1 MSKLGF
7 SALIV
12 AAGRGERA
20 GGGVPKQLRALA
32 GKPVLAW
39 SVERFK
45 THPLCREIIIA
56 IAPGEQDAVN
66 AALGPLASA
75 VRLVEGGASRTVS
88 VRAALAAA
96 GEDRVMIHDAARPL
110 LTARILDDL
119 TAALNDAAGAAPA
132 LALSDALVRD
142 SADGV
147 EAVDRSGL
155 WRMQTPQAF
164 QTAPLRAAFDE
175 AGEADFPDE
184 VSLARA
190 AGMEVVLVPGDETNF
205 KITWPEDFARAE
217 AQLRADGGAS
227 TGALTVSGL
236 GYDVH
241 RLAPGDG
248 VHLCGVFIACNLH
261 LIGHSDADAGLHAI
275 TDALLGAAGLG
286 DIGDHFP
293 PTDEKWRCADSAMFL
308 SHAARIAAEAGASP
322 VHCDVTLIC
331 ERPKIGPHKAAM
343 KARVAELLQLAPARV
358 NIKATT
364 TEKLGFTGRGEG
376 LAAEAVVTVRI

>member
-1 MSKLGF
+1 
-7 SALIV
+7 
-12 AAGRGERA
+12 
-20 GGGVPKQLRALA
+20 
-32 GKPVLAW
+32 
-39 SVERFK
+39 
-45 THPLCREIIIA
+45 
-56 IAPGEQDAVN
+56 
-66 AALGPLASA
+66 
-75 VRLVEGGASRTVS
+75 
-88 VRAALAAA
+88 
-96 GEDRVMIHDAARPL
+96 
-110 LTARILDDL
+110 
-119 TAALNDAAGAAPA
+119 
-132 LALSDALVRD
+132 
-142 SADGV
+142 V

-155 WRMQTPQAF
+155 WRMQTPQGF
-164 QTAPLRAAFDE
+164 QTARLRTAFNE
-175 AGEADFPDE
+175 AGETDFPDE

-190 AGMEVVLVPGDETNF
+190 AGMDVVLVPGDEANF

-217 AQLRADGGAS
+217 AQLRAHGGAPA
-227 TGALTVSGL
+227 GAMTVSGL

-275 TDALLGAAGLG
+275 TDAILGAASLG

-293 PTDEKWRCADSAMFL
+293 PTDAQWRGADSAMFL
-308 SHAARIAAEAGASP
+308 RHAVKIAAEAGASP

-364 TEKLGFTGRGEG
+364 TEQLGFTGRGEG
-376 LAAEAVVTVRI
+376 LAAQAVVTVRV